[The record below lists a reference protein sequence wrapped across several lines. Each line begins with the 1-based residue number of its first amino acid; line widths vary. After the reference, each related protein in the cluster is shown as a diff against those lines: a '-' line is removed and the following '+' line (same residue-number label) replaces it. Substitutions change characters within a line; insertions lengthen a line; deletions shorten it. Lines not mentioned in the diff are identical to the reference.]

1 MGKLTASPEMI
12 SGQASQRKRLDD
24 ASGRDEI
31 AKARGFSSWAAFE
44 VDQAEK
50 REAKAKYAAK
60 RKAEEDQSPEVQAAQ
75 DRQALQ
81 FEALK
86 QLGRSVR
93 FADVDSYTAAVRGL
107 DITDGV
113 MRVLAPNVHVLK
125 LWRPGNGRAGVIS
138 REDMLAAADYASLR
152 DSLLVGGA
160 GRDPA
165 DIRVD
170 GGGGGSTELALIHRL
185 KAAEQFK
192 AAELALVTSS
202 IVPVW
207 GRVIRRIVDWVCL
220 DGGQPLDDFSLG
232 EYAILK
238 GENEAKASRRLLLK
252 QGLGALCQH
261 FVRR

>member
-1 MGKLTASPEMI
+1 MAKLKATSDMRAGVS
-12 SGQASQRKRLDD
+12 AQRKRLDD
-24 ASGRDEI
+24 QSGRDEI
-31 AKARGFSSWAAFE
+31 ARARGFGSWADFE
-44 VDQAEK
+44 ADQEARRAARAKFEAKRQAE
-50 REAKAKYAAK
+50 EA
-60 RKAEEDQSPEVQAAQ
+60 QSPEVIAAQ

-93 FADVDSYTAAVRGL
+93 FAGVDSYTAAVRGL

-138 REDMLAAADYASLR
+138 REDMLAAADYSALR

-185 KAAEQFK
+185 KAAEQF
-192 AAELALVTSS
+192 AAAKVALGTAS
-202 IVPVW
+202 IVPKW
-207 GRVIRRIVDWVCL
+207 GGVIRRLVDWVCL
-220 DGGQPLDDFSLG
+220 DGGLPIDDFGLG
-232 EYAILK
+232 EYALLK

-261 FVRR
+261 FGRC